1 MPSDPILRFPPFE
14 IDLAGER
21 LMRGTETIRLRPKTF
36 AVLRYLAEHPGRM
49 VSRRELLSAVWPDVH
64 VGDGLTGD
72 LEAAR
77 ALLGE
82 DGS

>member
-1 MPSDPILRFPPFE
+1 MSSDPILRFPPFE

-36 AVLRYLAEHPGRM
+36 AILRDLAEHPGRM
-49 VSRRELLSAVWPDVH
+49 VSRRLPS
-64 VGDGLTGD
+64 GICGTFTDGAGTGD

-77 ALLGE
+77 ALLRE
-82 DGS
+82 DDS